1 VLGVIVADHVYHQFS
16 DYDEGWLSRAR
27 SSVVRA
33 SALAE
38 MAVELRLGDVLRL
51 GKGENA
57 SGGREKVSILA
68 DTLEAVIGAVYLDGG
83 WDAGRAVVL
92 GLIGR
97 RLDALPGGTG
107 DQDDKSRLQEL
118 VARSFDG
125 PPKYHIDDVGPEHDK
140 RFFAEVTVDG
150 RVVGHGTG
158 RSKKQAE
165 QLAARAA
172 WQLLDAELA
181 MTEAVTSAADDAP
194 APAAADRDTNTD
206 RTPSPNG
213 GPTEGAAGDAS
224 SSGPPVRL
232 DANLPGPSGP
242 DRTNETLDA

>member
-1 VLGVIVADHVYHQFS
+1 VYHQFS
-16 DYDEGWLSRAR
+16 GYDEGWLSRAR

-38 MAVELRLGDVLRL
+38 MAVELRLGEVLRL

-68 DTLEAVIGAVYLDGG
+68 DTLEAVIGAVYIDGG
-83 WDAGRAVVL
+83 WETARKVVI
-92 GLIGR
+92 GLIGG

-140 RFFAEVTVDG
+140 RFFARVVVDD

-172 WQLLDAELA
+172 WQLLDAEIAL
-181 MTEAVTSAADDAP
+181 TEAVVSAADDEP
-194 APAAADRDTNTD
+194 ASTNASAST
-206 RTPSPNG
+206 TSTNG
-213 GPTEGAAGDAS
+213 GPIEGAADAPS
-224 SSGPPVRL
+224 TRSADRPDPKPPEP
-232 DANLPGPSGP
+232 NGP

>member
-1 VLGVIVADHVYHQFS
+1 MYHQFS
-16 DYDEGWLSRAR
+16 GYDEGWLSRAR

-38 MAVELRLGDVLRL
+38 MAVELRLGEVLRL

-68 DTLEAVIGAVYLDGG
+68 DTLEAVIGAVYIDGG
-83 WDAGRAVVL
+83 WETARKVVI
-92 GLIGR
+92 GLIGG
-97 RLDALPGGTG
+97 RLEALPGGTG

-140 RFFAEVTVDG
+140 RFFARVVVDD

-172 WQLLDAELA
+172 WQLLDAEIA
-181 MTEAVTSAADDAP
+181 MTEAVVSTADDAP
-194 APAAADRDTNTD
+194 AGTTS
-206 RTPSPNG
+206 TNG
-213 GPTEGAAGDAS
+213 GPIADAPIAGAADAPS
-224 SSGPPVRL
+224 TRLADRSDPKPPE
-232 DANLPGPSGP
+232 PHGP